1 MEGLHSKEHLIN
13 TIRPFDNVL
22 HLGIVG
28 YYVENALRHV
38 LIPAVAG
45 TEI

>member
-1 MEGLHSKEHLIN
+1 MACLQSKEHLIN
-13 TIRPFDNVL
+13 TYYFL
-22 HLGIVG
+22 HLEIVG
-28 YYVENALRHV
+28 YYVENALMHV